1 MEIDQA
7 FIAAILTVIGYSLND
22 TVIVFDRVREFLSE
36 HTKGTFNEVVNKS
49 LNTTLSRTMN
59 TSFTT
64 IIVLLSIFILGGETI
79 RGFVFAIL
87 VGIVVGTY
95 SSLFIATPIMTDTI
109 NKKEARKKAFED
121 AEKK

>member
-1 MEIDQA
+1 
-7 FIAAILTVIGYSLND
+7 
-22 TVIVFDRVREFLSE
+22 
-36 HTKGTFNEVVNKS
+36 
-49 LNTTLSRTMN
+49 MN

-64 IIVLLSIFILGGETI
+64 IIVLLAIFILGGETI

-95 SSLFIATPIMTDTI
+95 SSLFIATPIMADTI
-109 NKKEARKKAFED
+109 NRKEARKKAFED